1 MLKSG
6 MYSWFSTSWACTK
19 ENVMKLT
26 AYRSRHS
33 ETCFGARLEIG
44 EGNSDD
50 AEEIVAEKLRRS

>member
-1 MLKSG
+1 
-6 MYSWFSTSWACTK
+6 
-19 ENVMKLT
+19 MKLT